1 MKLGIR
7 QKITNF
13 WKNLSVFE
21 KVVLIM
27 AVVLTIFRFIIA
39 MKIPLHI
46 QAGAVYDDRM
56 MVNYSTSLLSGKW
69 LGEFNQFSLAKGASY
84 SIFLALNYLLGL
96 PYSFTL
102 ILLYTMAVVLFCV
115 ALARLIKSKVFLCI
129 LYTVLLYSPVMF
141 HDENV
146 QKIYRGG
153 LIVIF
158 ALLIVAAIIGVYT
171 RIEDRNKI
179 VVKWSMMAAIALA
192 FFWFL
197 KEDSI
202 WIMPFVLG
210 GIVITVIHVAKLK
223 YGRMEI
229 IKKIALACM
238 PLVFLILAILGYKT
252 INLVSYGEFAVTD
265 RQGTYFKDVMAD
277 LIKIDGEGRSK
288 DNWVTRD
295 MLRKAYEVS
304 PTLAQVRKEIDKGYK
319 GWAKDDGEIE
329 GDIVFWAIKDAV
341 AEAGFYKNGPMVN
354 EFYKNIHNELSKAF
368 EDGRLNRNNDFYI
381 SSAAKGINQN
391 ELSDFMQLIGRSM
404 DNVITYEYNETGM
417 YPATG
422 DASGIALFNML
433 TMSQYVDAEAEG
445 NFYKIEGIITDLT
458 KGIVKIFQVVGKGLF
473 WLMIVIILIF
483 TGYILYSII
492 KKRRMRETVSLYL
505 IIIGMLGTCFT
516 LFFGTTFFCRFLSQR
531 KVYDYASP
539 MLPLLLAVELIML
552 YLMTIT
558 CRHLLVTKNKK
569 RKDSSN

>member
-1 MKLGIR
+1 
-7 QKITNF
+7 
-13 WKNLSVFE
+13 
-21 KVVLIM
+21 
-27 AVVLTIFRFIIA
+27 
-39 MKIPLHI
+39 
-46 QAGAVYDDRM
+46 
-56 MVNYSTSLLSGKW
+56 
-69 LGEFNQFSLAKGASY
+69 
-84 SIFLALNYLLGL
+84 
-96 PYSFTL
+96 
-102 ILLYTMAVVLFCV
+102 
-115 ALARLIKSKVFLCI
+115 
-129 LYTVLLYSPVMF
+129 
-141 HDENV
+141 
-146 QKIYRGG
+146 
-153 LIVIF
+153 
-158 ALLIVAAIIGVYT
+158 
-171 RIEDRNKI
+171 
-179 VVKWSMMAAIALA
+179 
-192 FFWFL
+192 
-197 KEDSI
+197 
-202 WIMPFVLG
+202 
-210 GIVITVIHVAKLK
+210 
-223 YGRMEI
+223 
-229 IKKIALACM
+229 
-238 PLVFLILAILGYKT
+238 
-252 INLVSYGEFAVTD
+252 
-265 RQGTYFKDVMAD
+265 
-277 LIKIDGEGRSK
+277 
-288 DNWVTRD
+288 

-381 SSAAKGINQN
+381 SAAAKGINQN

-458 KGIVKIFQVVGKGLF
+458 KGIVKIFQVVGRGLF

-558 CRHLLVTKNKK
+558 CRRRLVTKNKK